1 MQMDKKTE
9 KELLELV
16 KENYKQIAE
25 QYNETRKKHL
35 SSLWDK
41 LSKFTGAVKEGES
54 VLDVGCGNG
63 RLLDF
68 FKNKK
73 IDYLG
78 IDSSRKLLEYARKN
92 HSGLEFR
99 QGNIFSLGEIPEI
112 NFDYVF
118 SVAVFHHIPG
128 HTLRVKALK
137 QLRNKIREG
146 GCIVITVWNL
156 WNKKKYRRLL
166 CKFSLLKI
174 IGKNTMDYGDIR
186 YSWKNS
192 AGEKISERYYH
203 VFCARELKK
212 IARKAGFKKIKV
224 KHDKFNYYL
233 ILKK

>member
-1 MQMDKKTE
+1 MDKKTE
-9 KELLELV
+9 KELLEVV
-16 KENYKQIAE
+16 KENYEQIAG

-35 SSLWDK
+35 SLLWNK
-41 LSKFTGAVKEGES
+41 LSKLTKAVREGES
-54 VLDVGCGNG
+54 VFDVGCGNG

-68 FKNKK
+68 FKNKR

-92 HSGLEFR
+92 HPEFEFR
-99 QGNIFSLGEIPEI
+99 QGNILNLGEIPEV
-112 NFDYVF
+112 NYDYVF

-128 HTLRVKALK
+128 LELRVKALR
-137 QLRNKIREG
+137 QLRNKVREG
-146 GCIVITVWNL
+146 GSIIITVWNL
-156 WNKKKYRRLL
+156 WNKKKYRRFL
-166 CKFSLLKI
+166 CKFSLLKL

-203 VFCARELKK
+203 VFRSSELKR

-224 KHDKFNYYL
+224 SHDKFNYYL